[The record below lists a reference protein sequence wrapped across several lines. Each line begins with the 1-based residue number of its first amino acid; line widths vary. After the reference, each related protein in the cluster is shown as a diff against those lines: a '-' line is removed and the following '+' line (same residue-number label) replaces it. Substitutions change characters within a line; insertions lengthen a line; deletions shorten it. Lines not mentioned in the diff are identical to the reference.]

1 MTTLVSISELGIQD
15 APLVSR
21 QPDISL
27 AVYGTPGPQGSKSFK
42 GMRASKTG
50 GKQVPVLVESSKK
63 VKPWR
68 ALVADAAKAAGCTPL
83 AGPLAV
89 SMHFTLKPPQSMP
102 KDRIVDGV
110 AYPTCYPDTSKLI
123 RSTEDALTK
132 RAWFDDAQIVE
143 HRDCGKH
150 YPGQHPDALDAP
162 GAVIRVWRIGGA
174 L

>member
-1 MTTLVSISELGIQD
+1 MTDLITISLLEIQET
-15 APLVSR
+15 ASAVG
-21 QPDISL
+21 QPDIAL
-27 AVYGTPGPQGSKSFK
+27 TVYGTPGPQGSKSFK
-42 GMRASKTG
+42 GMRASKDGT
-50 GKQVPVLVESSKK
+50 KQVPVLIESSKK

-68 ALVADAAKAAGCTPL
+68 ALVADAAKAAGFTPL

-150 YPGQHPDALDAP
+150 YPGQHPDALEAP
-162 GAVIRVWRIGGA
+162 GAVIRIWRIGGA